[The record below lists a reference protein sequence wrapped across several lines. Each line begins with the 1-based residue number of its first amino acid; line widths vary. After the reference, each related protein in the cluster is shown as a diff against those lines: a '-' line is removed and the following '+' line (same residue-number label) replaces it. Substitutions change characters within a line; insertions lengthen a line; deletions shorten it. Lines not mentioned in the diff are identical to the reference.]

1 MLLIR
6 FLLLLFKLFY
16 QIWMFTYLPSRS
28 QFKFFPPRWKNVQI
42 FFHPIQIFHSF
53 QKYIFNSL
61 FFFRSSFL
69 IFIFFLQIFI
79 LDIRHLFPID
89 IHCFNFPSFPQIYN
103 LVKNYISTKETII
116 MVVVACNMEIATTK
130 ALKMANEVDP
140 DGIRTLGIVL
150 SNPFVP
156 CNNRISLKLNNS
168 R

>member
-1 MLLIR
+1 MSRYFSTQSR
-6 FLLLLFKLFY
+6 FS
-16 QIWMFTYLPSRS
+16 IHSRS
-28 QFKFFPPRWKNVQI
+28 TFLIHYSSSDLHFF
-42 FFHPIQIFHSF
+42 
-53 QKYIFNSL
+53 
-61 FFFRSSFL
+61 